1 MTHTPSTFAPLADGW
16 TLTAVNI
23 EAAPESLREALAAG
37 IPATVPGEATLDL
50 LNAGLIA
57 DPFDGANENDQQWIG
72 DVDWRFTCRF
82 DWHDNGAD
90 RHDLVAYGL
99 DTIADVALNGRP
111 VASTRNFHRSY
122 RWDVRDLLRE
132 GSNELT
138 VTFTSPVRESD
149 RMEQAR
155 GYYPHTEHHAF
166 NQIRKP
172 SYSFGWDWGIDVAN
186 AGIWRE
192 IGIDSWS
199 GVRIA
204 SVRPLVDVAA
214 DGTGLLN
221 VHVEIER
228 AGKGRIMSPYECHS
242 VRAAVPVHVGLSGF
256 GADVAAD
263 GVVAEGRNETVL
275 TLAVPEAK
283 LWWPIGYG
291 DQPLY
296 DVAVAAGDS
305 AEAAWN
311 GHVGFRTVHVD
322 TRADNVGRPF
332 QIYVN
337 DVPVHAHGY
346 NWIPDD
352 AFIARVAE
360 RDYERG
366 IRDLVE
372 SNSNMVRAWGGGI
385 YESDEFY
392 DLCDRNGIMVWQDF
406 MLACAAYPE
415 DAETKAEVE
424 AEAREHI
431 TRLSEHASLI
441 VWNGSNENYVAYS
454 EWGGYKQA
462 LRDDDLPAN
471 EYGYG
476 EKPWGDYYYAEL
488 FPALL
493 AELDPGRSAYLPS
506 SPMSFTKF
514 VGANFDT
521 DGTMH
526 IWDAWNRAD
535 YTVYAQYTPR
545 FADEFGYQAPPAWST
560 LTGAVHD
567 DELEPFGKQMLVHQ
581 KASGGNYKL
590 ARGMRSHITP
600 GHLDDVSFGGVVNGK
615 PSDGEHSWLIP
626 TENLAD
632 IEDWHLACQL
642 QQAQAM
648 SFGVEHMRS
657 LEPVNAGALIWQ
669 LNDDWPVVSWAA
681 VDFNGQRKPLWY
693 ASRDFFAPRLATIQP
708 RVSEEYR
715 ETHSWEGVRTAND
728 HYELIVLNDT
738 REAWKGSWK
747 VERMTL
753 AGEVLA
759 SQTFDVELD
768 AVSHVGLPLAEEIV
782 DYADAGNELVVAT
795 ASDGAF
801 ARVIFNPAEV
811 IGQKLAAPAEA
822 FGTVASRVDGGVELK
837 VTATSYVRDLF
848 CMADKIDAK
857 ASVDA
862 GMVSLLPGEIV
873 TLRIDTGSDD
883 DPQSFAAANVL
894 RSANDLKREW

>member
-1 MTHTPSTFAPLADGW
+1 M
-16 TLTAVNI
+16 
-23 EAAPESLREALAAG
+23 
-37 IPATVPGEATLDL
+37 
-50 LNAGLIA
+50 
-57 DPFDGANENDQQWIG
+57 
-72 DVDWRFTCRF
+72 
-82 DWHDNGAD
+82 
-90 RHDLVAYGL
+90 
-99 DTIADVALNGRP
+99 
-111 VASTRNFHRSY
+111 
-122 RWDVRDLLRE
+122 
-132 GSNELT
+132 
-138 VTFTSPVRESD
+138 
-149 RMEQAR
+149 
-155 GYYPHTEHHAF
+155 
-166 NQIRKP
+166 
-172 SYSFGWDWGIDVAN
+172 AN

-626 TENLAD
+626 TDNWAD
-632 IEDWHLACQL
+632 IEDWHWACQL

-648 SFGVEHMRS
+648 RFGVEHMRS

>member
-1 MTHTPSTFAPLADGW
+1 M
-16 TLTAVNI
+16 
-23 EAAPESLREALAAG
+23 
-37 IPATVPGEATLDL
+37 
-50 LNAGLIA
+50 
-57 DPFDGANENDQQWIG
+57 
-72 DVDWRFTCRF
+72 
-82 DWHDNGAD
+82 
-90 RHDLVAYGL
+90 
-99 DTIADVALNGRP
+99 
-111 VASTRNFHRSY
+111 
-122 RWDVRDLLRE
+122 
-132 GSNELT
+132 
-138 VTFTSPVRESD
+138 
-149 RMEQAR
+149 
-155 GYYPHTEHHAF
+155 
-166 NQIRKP
+166 
-172 SYSFGWDWGIDVAN
+172 
-186 AGIWRE
+186 
-192 IGIDSWS
+192 
-199 GVRIA
+199 
-204 SVRPLVDVAA
+204 
-214 DGTGLLN
+214 
-221 VHVEIER
+221 
-228 AGKGRIMSPYECHS
+228 
-242 VRAAVPVHVGLSGF
+242 
-256 GADVAAD
+256 
-263 GVVAEGRNETVL
+263 VAEGRNETVL

-352 AFIARVAE
+352 AFIARVAD

-626 TENLAD
+626 TDNWAD
-632 IEDWHLACQL
+632 IENWHWACQL

-648 SFGVEHMRS
+648 RFGVEHMRS

-822 FGTVASRVDGGVELK
+822 FETVASRVDGGVELK

-862 GMVSLLPGEIV
+862 GMVSLLPGESV

>member
-1 MTHTPSTFAPLADGW
+1 
-16 TLTAVNI
+16 
-23 EAAPESLREALAAG
+23 
-37 IPATVPGEATLDL
+37 
-50 LNAGLIA
+50 
-57 DPFDGANENDQQWIG
+57 
-72 DVDWRFTCRF
+72 
-82 DWHDNGAD
+82 
-90 RHDLVAYGL
+90 
-99 DTIADVALNGRP
+99 
-111 VASTRNFHRSY
+111 
-122 RWDVRDLLRE
+122 
-132 GSNELT
+132 
-138 VTFTSPVRESD
+138 
-149 RMEQAR
+149 
-155 GYYPHTEHHAF
+155 
-166 NQIRKP
+166 
-172 SYSFGWDWGIDVAN
+172 
-186 AGIWRE
+186 
-192 IGIDSWS
+192 
-199 GVRIA
+199 
-204 SVRPLVDVAA
+204 
-214 DGTGLLN
+214 
-221 VHVEIER
+221 
-228 AGKGRIMSPYECHS
+228 
-242 VRAAVPVHVGLSGF
+242 
-256 GADVAAD
+256 
-263 GVVAEGRNETVL
+263 
-275 TLAVPEAK
+275 
-283 LWWPIGYG
+283 
-291 DQPLY
+291 
-296 DVAVAAGDS
+296 
-305 AEAAWN
+305 
-311 GHVGFRTVHVD
+311 
-322 TRADNVGRPF
+322 
-332 QIYVN
+332 
-337 DVPVHAHGY
+337 
-346 NWIPDD
+346 
-352 AFIARVAE
+352 
-360 RDYERG
+360 
-366 IRDLVE
+366 
-372 SNSNMVRAWGGGI
+372 
-385 YESDEFY
+385 
-392 DLCDRNGIMVWQDF
+392 
-406 MLACAAYPE
+406 
-415 DAETKAEVE
+415 
-424 AEAREHI
+424 
-431 TRLSEHASLI
+431 
-441 VWNGSNENYVAYS
+441 
-454 EWGGYKQA
+454 
-462 LRDDDLPAN
+462 
-471 EYGYG
+471 
-476 EKPWGDYYYAEL
+476 
-488 FPALL
+488 
-493 AELDPGRSAYLPS
+493 
-506 SPMSFTKF
+506 MSFTKF

-560 LTGAVHD
+560 LPGAVHD
-567 DELEPFGKQMLVHQ
+567 DELEPFGRQMLVHQ

-626 TENLAD
+626 TDNWAD
-632 IEDWHLACQL
+632 IEDWHWACQL

-648 SFGVEHMRS
+648 RFGVEHMRS

-728 HYELIVLNDT
+728 HCELIVLNDT

-857 ASVDA
+857 AGVDA
-862 GMVSLLPGEIV
+862 GMVSLLPGESV